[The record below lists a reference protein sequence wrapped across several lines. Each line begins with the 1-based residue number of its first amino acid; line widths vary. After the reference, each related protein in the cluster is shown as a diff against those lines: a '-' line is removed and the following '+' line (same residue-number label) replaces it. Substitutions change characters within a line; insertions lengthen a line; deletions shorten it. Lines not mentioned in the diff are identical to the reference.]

1 MIILLP
7 SKITVIKWCSLTFV
21 VYCRHWRMH
30 QQLSQVWSK
39 RCLSEYRGL
48 IHLHL
53 QSWILWILLILFY
66 SIPKYN
72 NYNNGHSRSSFWQL
86 IRHIEYLLIAHLVSY
101 RLLLCSVLTTCP
113 SVGLNLSYIAIRQ
126 NKVIK
131 NYQRYYSDYH
141 LFSPSLD
148 IDECSNKTHT
158 CDVNAVCSNTQGS
171 HNCTCKPGYSGDG
184 KKCIAIGMQH
194 PYRIPLILS
203 TIISCC
209 LVRKSGSVYE
219 YFA

>member
-7 SKITVIKWCSLTFV
+7 SKITVIKWSSLTFV

-131 NYQRYYSDYH
+131 NYQHIINLVRLHWLLRLSFVFSVIRYWWMQQQNPY
-141 LFSPSLD
+141 LWC
-148 IDECSNKTHT
+148 ECS
-158 CDVNAVCSNTQGS
+158 
-171 HNCTCKPGYSGDG
+171 
-184 KKCIAIGMQH
+184 
-194 PYRIPLILS
+194 L
-203 TIISCC
+203 
-209 LVRKSGSVYE
+209 
-219 YFA
+219 